1 MQPWMHP
8 FVLENASLLIGS
20 GMYCLSSSLTDVL
33 FWHPAVPFVAC
44 CGMLIFVAMLQL
56 ASDLK
61 HLRNVEM

>member
-1 MQPWMHP
+1 
-8 FVLENASLLIGS
+8 
-20 GMYCLSSSLTDVL
+20 MYCLSSSLTDVL